1 MARIK
6 FRGLLGK
13 SLFISHISL
22 YTPHLR
28 SLPPFYPHAGARD
41 NQEHRLINSGS
52 VQDFFF
58 TRPEPGNSSPVGG
71 DGSGGGSASGSAS
84 GTGIGRNR
92 RVSGERDGGR

>member
-1 MARIK
+1 MRMARIK
-6 FRGLLGK
+6 FRELSGK
-13 SLFISHISL
+13 SFGPLLLALSL
-22 YTPHLR
+22 VPFLS
-28 SLPPFYPHAGARD
+28 SLD
-41 NQEHRLINSGS
+41 DLHRKKWTRLTGSGS

-58 TRPEPGNSSPVGG
+58 TRPEPGNNSPVGG